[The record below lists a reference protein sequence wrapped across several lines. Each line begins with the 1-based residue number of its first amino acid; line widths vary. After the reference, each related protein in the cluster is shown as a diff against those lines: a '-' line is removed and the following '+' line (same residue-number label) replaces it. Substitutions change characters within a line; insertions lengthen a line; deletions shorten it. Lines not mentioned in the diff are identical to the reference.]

1 MQSTTNT
8 PAMAWLAGRVATTA
22 DARQIAD
29 AIGAAWREL
38 DQALSPVLGRRG
50 VAALYKRSLHLNTN
64 SYPWLAQVH
73 GGAHAHLAI
82 DGEPLQAVLA
92 ERSEAE
98 AAEAGTALI
107 HTFTE
112 LLMSLIGA
120 SLGERLL
127 GPVWNLP
134 STGGTP
140 AQDTQP

>member
-8 PAMAWLAGRVATTA
+8 RAMAWLSGRVATNA

-50 VAALYKRSLHLNTN
+50 VAALYKRSQHLNTAT
-64 SYPWLAQVH
+64 YPWLAQLNE
-73 GGAHAHLAI
+73 GAHAQLSI
-82 DGEPLQAVLA
+82 DEEPLRALLA
-92 ERSEAE
+92 KRSEAE
-98 AAEAGTALI
+98 AAEAGSALI

-112 LLMSLIGA
+112 LLMTLIGV

-127 GPVWNLP
+127 GPVWDLAP
-134 STGGTP
+134 TRHTP
-140 AQDTQP
+140 AQDTLP